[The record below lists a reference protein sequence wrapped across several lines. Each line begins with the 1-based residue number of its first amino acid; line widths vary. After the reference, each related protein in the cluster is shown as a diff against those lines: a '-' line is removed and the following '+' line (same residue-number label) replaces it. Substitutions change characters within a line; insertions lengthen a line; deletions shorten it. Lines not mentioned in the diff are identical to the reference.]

1 MNCIM
6 IENWIII
13 ILSSA
18 VVSAITS
25 GIITYIIEKRKY
37 SQEYWKITIDKRLE
51 TYEEIEKV
59 LTYFQTSH
67 FINSEPCHLAFLNSD
82 TFNSTQTGLGA
93 VSWKRNWISS
103 KLYEKIIELNRLLYE
118 FDLSDQNGKINNVS
132 KFGVENYSKIAD
144 IRDKMIKIMA
154 KDFLDMPEVERFFK
168 SKIKE

>member
-1 MNCIM
+1 MNCI
-6 IENWIII
+6 IENWITI

-25 GIITYIIEKRKY
+25 GIITFIIEKRKY
-37 SQEYWKITIDKRLE
+37 SQEYWKITIGKRLE
-51 TYEEIEKV
+51 TYKEIEKV

-67 FINSEPCHLAFLNSD
+67 FVENKLCHLAFLNSD
-82 TFNSTQTGLGA
+82 TFNSIQTGLGA

-118 FDLSDQNGKINNVS
+118 FDLSDQNDKTDNVS

-154 KDFLDMPEVERFFK
+154 KDYLDMPKVESFFK